1 MNKPVDPDA
10 FAQQNKMSAAPLQAT
25 DLVGSAPERDMVWLL
40 GQPHLEDYLDFHQ
53 RKVIHP
59 GPVDLRAHAAEWQA
73 ANDLYYEL
81 EQSEAGLCES
91 IDCRPLTPELEP
103 LAREVEAN
111 PWFTSSFDDLP
122 YSFEKV
128 ELDKL
133 IVSQLQV
140 ECGYSGK
147 LAADLATS
155 EATDADLFRF
165 CLPLDR
171 ELPACRIRRLGSS
184 RYEFTSYSSD
194 FRDHSP
200 RLLRGKELE
209 NLAVE
214 GPLVAMLGVPIGF
227 GSNFLSCIR
236 SGNRVLLQNGY
247 HRAYALRCAGFTHA
261 WTIVETVTRKDELR
275 LTASEEV
282 AENPEFYF
290 AARRPPML
298 KDFFDPR
305 LGRHF
310 RARRSEFVVEVEIKV
325 RSGSG
330 MIIAD

>member
-1 MNKPVDPDA
+1 MNKPVDA
-10 FAQQNKMSAAPLQAT
+10 AHFADQRDGSSPPLPGT
-25 DLVGSAPERDMVWLL
+25 DLGGASPERDMVWLL
-40 GQPHLEDYLDFHQ
+40 GQPHLEDYLDFHR
-53 RKVIHP
+53 RKVIHS
-59 GPVDLRAHAAEWQA
+59 GPIDLRALTAEWQA

-81 EQSEAGLCES
+81 EKSEAGLCEA
-91 IDCRPLTPELEP
+91 IDCRPLTPDLEP
-103 LAREVEAN
+103 LAREVEAHA
-111 PWFTSSFDDLP
+111 WFRSSFDDLP
-122 YSFEKV
+122 YSFEMV

-140 ECGYSGK
+140 ERGFSGK
-147 LAADLATS
+147 LAANLASSSPS
-155 EATDADLFRF
+155 EADLFRF
-165 CLPLDR
+165 CLPLER
-171 ELPACRIRRLGSS
+171 ELPPCRIRRLGSS

-200 RLLRGKELE
+200 RLLRGEELAG
-209 NLAVE
+209 LAID

-236 SGNRVLLQNGY
+236 SDKRVLLQNGY
-247 HRAYALRCAGFTHA
+247 HRAYALRSAGFSHA
-261 WTIVETVTRKDELR
+261 WAIVEKVTRKDELR

-290 AARRPPML
+290 AARRPPLL

-330 MIIAD
+330 MIVAD